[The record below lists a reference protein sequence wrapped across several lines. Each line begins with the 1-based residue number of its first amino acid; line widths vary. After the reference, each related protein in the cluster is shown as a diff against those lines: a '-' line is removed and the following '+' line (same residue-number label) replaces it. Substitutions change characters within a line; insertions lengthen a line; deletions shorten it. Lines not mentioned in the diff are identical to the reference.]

1 LHYKPHSI
9 VSKYMDKASVCK
21 LYAHPRSRAA
31 KQLIPVKVKYLGRL
45 ISLQVLE
52 MVVPGLK
59 ARYVDVYLPSENAK
73 IEWEEEA
80 KNAGLPMSKFV
91 YEAVEAFRATRNETP
106 KPNIINELAEIK
118 EENQK
123 LRSELRMKN
132 LLIEKLEADVYK
144 NRYAT
149 FQEVEMSEG
158 TRRHDEDLIKIL
170 MRGKVLEGYSIL
182 KELGVDPGETEAV
195 KLINNQLESLR
206 RFGLVEETANGW
218 RWIK

>member
-1 LHYKPHSI
+1 
-9 VSKYMDKASVCK
+9 
-21 LYAHPRSRAA
+21 
-31 KQLIPVKVKYLGRL
+31 
-45 ISLQVLE
+45 

-91 YEAVEAFRATRNETP
+91 FEAVEAFRAARNETP
-106 KPNIINELAEIK
+106 KPDIIKELAEIK

-144 NRYAT
+144 VRYAT
-149 FQEVEMSEG
+149 FQEVEVCEG
-158 TRRHDEDLIKIL
+158 TRRHDEELIKIL
-170 MRGKVLEGYSIL
+170 RRGKVLEGYSIL
-182 KELGVDPGETEAV
+182 KDLGVDPGETETV